1 MHIKDI
7 HTDEIRCDFLV
18 TTDRKK
24 VWQVELE
31 LLAEFDRICRKYGL
45 RYFAD
50 YGTLLGAARHKGFI
64 PWDDDIDVTMMR
76 PDYERLKQIM
86 KQERLPEPFFF
97 QTAYTDNVGLF
108 IAKLMNKNTSGVQ
121 DFSTDK
127 YCQGIFLD
135 IWPLDAALDGSGH
148 MENMKTCYQELM
160 YTVLNPEE
168 LMGKLQAGAESTI
181 SPAALQQ
188 LCRLPFEEKWQQ
200 LETFLCKHFH
210 DSDSVAVFMYLL
222 NGKET
227 GIDKSLYKDIVML
240 EFEGMKIPAPAR
252 YEEILNIRYGDWH
265 KWVKFASEHNGTVF
279 SADIPYKDLIAAYQ
293 GEGNL

>member
-86 KQERLPEPFFF
+86 KQERLPEPFFSRPHIRIML
-97 QTAYTDNVGLF
+97 ACL
-108 IAKLMNKNTSGVQ
+108 
-121 DFSTDK
+121 
-127 YCQGIFLD
+127 
-135 IWPLDAALDGSGH
+135 
-148 MENMKTCYQELM
+148 
-160 YTVLNPEE
+160 
-168 LMGKLQAGAESTI
+168 
-181 SPAALQQ
+181 
-188 LCRLPFEEKWQQ
+188 LP
-200 LETFLCKHFH
+200 
-210 DSDSVAVFMYLL
+210 S
-222 NGKET
+222 
-227 GIDKSLYKDIVML
+227 
-240 EFEGMKIPAPAR
+240 
-252 YEEILNIRYGDWH
+252 
-265 KWVKFASEHNGTVF
+265 
-279 SADIPYKDLIAAYQ
+279 
-293 GEGNL
+293 

>member
-18 TTDRKK
+18 TTNRKK
-24 VWQVELE
+24 VWQVELD
-31 LLAEFDRICRKYGL
+31 LLVEFDMICRKHGL

-50 YGTLLGAARHKGFI
+50 YGTLLGAVRHKGFI

-97 QTAYTDNVGLF
+97 QTAYTDNAGLF

-121 DFSTDK
+121 DFSTDR

-135 IWPLDAALDGSGH
+135 IWPLDAALDGSNH
-148 MENMKTCYQELM
+148 MENMKVCYQELM
-160 YTVLNPEE
+160 YTVLKPKEF
-168 LMGKLQAGAESTI
+168 MGKLQAGAGSKI

-210 DSDSVAVFMYLL
+210 DSDSVAVLMYLL